1 MFKKPATVSM
11 EEWYVPITVLS
22 QVYFIPMRIYVSSE
36 NTEVYPV
43 RSAGILRSLTGG
55 YVFYESGTH
64 LMNEYEVQDD
74 HVTNSIEI
82 ER

>member
-1 MFKKPATVSM
+1 MM
-11 EEWYVPITVLS
+11 YVQKASHGEHGRVVCSYHSIIASLL
-22 QVYFIPMRIYVSSE
+22 
-36 NTEVYPV
+36 YP
-43 RSAGILRSLTGG
+43 GG

-64 LMNEYEVQDD
+64 LMNEEVQDD

>member
-1 MFKKPATVSM
+1 MM
-11 EEWYVPITVLS
+11 YVQKASHGEHGRV
-22 QVYFIPMRIYVSSE
+22 
-36 NTEVYPV
+36 VYPV

>member
-1 MFKKPATVSM
+1 M

-64 LMNEYEVQDD
+64 LMNEEVQDD

>member
-1 MFKKPATVSM
+1 MM
-11 EEWYVPITVLS
+11 YVQKASHGEHGRVVCSYHSIIASLLYPYANIC
-22 QVYFIPMRIYVSSE
+22 SSE

-64 LMNEYEVQDD
+64 LMNEIRSLQHSV
-74 HVTNSIEI
+74 
-82 ER
+82 